1 MSRYSFQGTCRDG
14 NGHVIDTMS
23 VSVKLA
29 GTTTD
34 AVIYAASSGGVA
46 VPSSTVAT
54 DSNGHYIFYLDDADY
69 PLHSQPLDLT
79 FSKSGH
85 NTITYS
91 DVR

>member
-14 NGHVIDTMS
+14 NGHVIESMS
-23 VSVKLA
+23 VAVKLA
-29 GTTTD
+29 GTSTD
-34 AVIYAASSGGVA
+34 ATIYAASAGGSPVSA
-46 VPSSTVAT
+46 STVTT
-54 DSNGHYIFYLDDADY
+54 DSNGHYLFYLDDSDY
-69 PLHSQPLDLT
+69 PIHSQPLDLT

>member
-14 NGHVIDTMS
+14 NGHVIESMS

-29 GTTTD
+29 GTATD
-34 AVIYAASSGGVA
+34 AVIYAANAGGVA
-46 VPSSTVAT
+46 VSPAVVTT
-54 DSNGHYIFYLDDADY
+54 DSSGRYLFYLDDADY

-79 FSKSGH
+79 FSKTGH
-85 NTITYS
+85 STITYS